1 MEKLRLKNQKIGAKL
16 LMLGTNINGYNKWEP
31 VTLVS
36 IDEGEFIVQSKDGVR
51 VICDGYE
58 EVRAL

>member
-1 MEKLRLKNQKIGAKL
+1 MRLKEQKIGAKF
-16 LMLGTNINGYNKWEP
+16 LMIAPNINGYSKWEP
-31 VTLVS
+31 YTLVS
-36 IDEGEFIVQSKDGVR
+36 INEGEFIVSKQDGVR

>member
-1 MEKLRLKNQKIGAKL
+1 MSRLKDQEVGAKF
-16 LMLGTNINGYNKWEP
+16 LMLGTNINGVDKWEP

-36 IDEGEFIVQSKDGVR
+36 IDEGEYIIQSKDGVR

-58 EVRAL
+58 DIRY